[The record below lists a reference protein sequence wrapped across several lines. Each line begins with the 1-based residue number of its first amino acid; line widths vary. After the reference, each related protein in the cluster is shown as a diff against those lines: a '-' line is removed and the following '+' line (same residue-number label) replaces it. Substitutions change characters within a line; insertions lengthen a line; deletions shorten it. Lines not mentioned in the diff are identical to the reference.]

1 MSIPGSQLVK
11 GLNFDLPIFLAP
23 MAGFTDAPFR
33 NLVKEF
39 GAGAVFTEMVS
50 VMGLKYGNFKTKDL
64 LRFTDIEH
72 PIFAQLFGNN
82 AESFEYAAK
91 IVADMGFDGIDINAG
106 CSANDVIE
114 EGSGAALLLNLNL
127 LARIID
133 AVKKSVNMTVSLKV
147 RKGFYAGQNLLQE
160 IIKIA
165 ENEGVD
171 MLTIHGITAEEGFN
185 RAKED
190 WTAIAEAVSISK
202 VPVVANGGIRYEEDV
217 KKMFEKT
224 KAPFV
229 MVGRASIG
237 RPWFIKSAKNVLE
250 GKAKIALSNSE
261 KMYIIV
267 RHIEKEIEFAGVG
280 AGIANMKKFL
290 PAYASGLKRAS
301 EFRRLVNCVKT
312 KEEVLSLLEAF
323 FNE

>member
-33 NLVKEF
+33 SIVKEF
-39 GAGAVFTEMVS
+39 GVGALFTEMVS
-50 VMGLKYGNFKTKDL
+50 VMGLRYGNQKTKDL
-64 LRFTDIEH
+64 LRFTNVEH
-72 PIFAQLFGNN
+72 PIFAQLFGND

-106 CSANDVIE
+106 CPAKDVIE

-127 LARIID
+127 LARIIN
-133 AVKKSVNMTVSLKV
+133 AVKKSVNIPVLLKV

-267 RHIEKEIEFAGVG
+267 RHLEKEIEFAGVG